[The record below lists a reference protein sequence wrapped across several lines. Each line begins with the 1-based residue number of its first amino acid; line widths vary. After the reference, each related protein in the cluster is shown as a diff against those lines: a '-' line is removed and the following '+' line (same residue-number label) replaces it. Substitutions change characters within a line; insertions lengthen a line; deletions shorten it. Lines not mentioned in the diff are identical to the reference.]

1 MCICMH
7 IYCIYIIYIRTY
19 IYIHTQE
26 GERVRELEEQLQ
38 QAATELQQMQQEGE
52 RVRELEEQLQQAAT
66 ELQQMQQQLS
76 EV

>member
-1 MCICMH
+1 
-7 IYCIYIIYIRTY
+7 
-19 IYIHTQE
+19 
-26 GERVRELEEQLQ
+26 VRELEEQLQ